1 MLAHEK
7 KRHTKKLTEDAALEE
22 GLGEKQES
30 SIEICG
36 REIETCENIEVGK
49 Q

>member
-1 MLAHEK
+1 MQRQKKDWEK
-7 KRHTKKLTEDAALEE
+7 N
-22 GLGEKQES
+22 